1 MHGVRERGFVTFF
14 IFLKCCCRI
23 FHIIVPSTFF
33 HQNKPCTN
41 NTINRLHS
49 TQTSSNMNYTFF
61 YHNRSSPFHNLFTL
75 FTTLFF
81 FFSPVFTLKFAG
93 EKRAGC
99 ESAFYD
105 MLFIVDTSASVG
117 HKNFQKVTNWINEL
131 TESFQIGPD
140 KTRFGILTYND
151 KINYHIRLD
160 NGWNRLK
167 LSKKIQSIEYE
178 AGNTYTGWLF

>member
-1 MHGVRERGFVTFF
+1 
-14 IFLKCCCRI
+14 
-23 FHIIVPSTFF
+23 
-33 HQNKPCTN
+33 
-41 NTINRLHS
+41 
-49 TQTSSNMNYTFF
+49 
-61 YHNRSSPFHNLFTL
+61 
-75 FTTLFF
+75 
-81 FFSPVFTLKFAG
+81 
-93 EKRAGC
+93 
-99 ESAFYD
+99 